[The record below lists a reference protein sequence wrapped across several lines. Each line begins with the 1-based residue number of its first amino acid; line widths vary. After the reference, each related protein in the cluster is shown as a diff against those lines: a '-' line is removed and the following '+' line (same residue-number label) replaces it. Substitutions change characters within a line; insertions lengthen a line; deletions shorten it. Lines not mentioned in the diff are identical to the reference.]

1 MTQLYT
7 ISIIT
12 IILTDATNIYHAH
25 NPSAMPASPHTP
37 SYLHHLHYL
46 HHLVNVLYHIKLPL
60 VDHHSN
66 PHYHSSTTPTKLTC
80 PINSKAHSMVSTPSC
95 WQPKPHSSMSK
106 IYYNSLYFHL
116 LSIISSA
123 FGSQPLF
130 TTSSP
135 SRPVSSNKYCCSCGK
150 PIVSL
155 PYLSLVSKMPAFLNL
170 IISHPL
176 WIMAMSLSPM
186 ISFSLPLTPSACSSL

>member
-1 MTQLYT
+1 MALSHIPTTPPSWISPVILIYRNLHIHTHIHTHTHRHIRYINAISMTQLYT

-123 FGSQPLF
+123 FGS
-130 TTSSP
+130 
-135 SRPVSSNKYCCSCGK
+135 
-150 PIVSL
+150 
-155 PYLSLVSKMPAFLNL
+155 
-170 IISHPL
+170 
-176 WIMAMSLSPM
+176 
-186 ISFSLPLTPSACSSL
+186 